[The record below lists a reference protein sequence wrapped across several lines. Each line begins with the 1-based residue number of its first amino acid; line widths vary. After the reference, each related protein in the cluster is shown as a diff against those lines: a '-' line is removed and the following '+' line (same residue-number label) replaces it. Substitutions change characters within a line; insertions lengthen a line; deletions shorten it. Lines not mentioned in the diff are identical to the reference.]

1 MLWFI
6 AGVILMLILLL
17 CGEWI
22 AFAIGISGIVS
33 LYPKMGMRV
42 LPLIGNISWEMSTSF
57 VLAAIP
63 LFMFMGEIIS
73 SGGLTDR
80 LYSGLS
86 KTLRGFKGELIQTN
100 IAACTFFAAA
110 SGSSVASAATMGR
123 VAYPDMIR
131 RGYDQ
136 SLVVGS
142 IAAGGT
148 LGILIPPS
156 IIFILYG
163 AMVEESV
170 GKLFMAGLIPGLIMA
185 AMFMVYIAI
194 RAALQPHLVPGGK
207 EETVTLRDRFA
218 GLIGITPFL
227 ILIVIVLGSI
237 YGGVA
242 TPTEAAAVGATGTL
256 VLSAVY
262 RRLTPRIIYDACLNT
277 VRSTS
282 MILLIAIAAKLM
294 ARLFQTAGAN
304 KFLLMELHSHQIQGF
319 FDVPVDQLLAV
330 DVFCDY
336 LRQQDLSDYVIVAAD
351 VGEAKHL
358 GRYANRLNLPM
369 AIIDKRRMGNTDT
382 VIPTHLIGDVE
393 GKNAL
398 LIDDEV
404 ASAGTLCKA
413 ADFLKEKGAKSTRAA
428 VVHPVLSGSALEKV
442 NNSSLDELIVTNTIP
457 LGDKAELC
465 EKIKVL
471 SVAPLFAKAIQR
483 IHNGD
488 SISVLF

>member
-1 MLWFI
+1 M
-6 AGVILMLILLL
+6 
-17 CGEWI
+17 
-22 AFAIGISGIVS
+22 IG
-33 LYPKMGMRV
+33 
-42 LPLIGNISWEMSTSF
+42 PLK
-57 VLAAIP
+57 
-63 LFMFMGEIIS
+63 II
-73 SGGLTDR
+73 
-80 LYSGLS
+80 
-86 KTLRGFKGELIQTN
+86 
-100 IAACTFFAAA
+100 
-110 SGSSVASAATMGR
+110 SGSSHPQFAKDICDQLAIEVTDIENIMFGNENMLVRVLDNVRESDIFVIQSSCPPVSDNIVETLLLLDALRHASAGR
-123 VAYPDMIR
+123 ITAVLPYFPYVRSDKK
-131 RGYDQ
+131 DQ
-136 SLVVGS
+136 
-142 IAAGGT
+142 
-148 LGILIPPS
+148 
-156 IIFILYG
+156 
-163 AMVEESV
+163 
-170 GKLFMAGLIPGLIMA
+170 
-185 AMFMVYIAI
+185 
-194 RAALQPHLVPGGK
+194 
-207 EETVTLRDRFA
+207 
-218 GLIGITPFL
+218 
-227 ILIVIVLGSI
+227 
-237 YGGVA
+237 
-242 TPTEAAAVGATGTL
+242 
-256 VLSAVY
+256 
-262 RRLTPRIIYDACLNT
+262 PRI
-277 VRSTS
+277 S
-282 MILLIAIAAKLM
+282 IAAKLM

-457 LGDKAELC
+457 LGNKAELC